1 MANSTFPLRIGA
13 RNGSNGGVIRSL
25 KSNRIPHAFAGPFFW
40 SQKFDILEAGTLEG
54 DGIQEFDLHT
64 YNANNL
70 FPANVMRGV
79 PMIYLSEVFAGGA
92 VDAATIEMGDAN
104 DPNGLHTAVNVWTG
118 ATLGYLANTVSA
130 AEYAPRFEA
139 AFIPT
144 ITLRTTSGFVNAL
157 TTGELWVG
165 IAFKPVPGV
174 S

>member
-1 MANSTFPLRIGA
+1 MANSTFGLRIGA
-13 RNGSNGGVIRSL
+13 RNGSNAGVARGL
-25 KSNRIPHAFAGPFFW
+25 KNNRIPFAWADPFVW
-40 SQKFDILEAGTLEG
+40 YQKFDILRAGTLDA

-70 FPANVMRGV
+70 FPANVMRAT
-79 PMIYLSEVFAGGA
+79 PFLYLAEVFAGGTVNA
-92 VDAATIEMGDAN
+92 CTVEMGDAN

-139 AFIPT
+139 SFIPSIT
-144 ITLRTTSGFVNAL
+144 IRTTAGNIAAL

-165 IAFKPVPGV
+165 IKFTPVAGV